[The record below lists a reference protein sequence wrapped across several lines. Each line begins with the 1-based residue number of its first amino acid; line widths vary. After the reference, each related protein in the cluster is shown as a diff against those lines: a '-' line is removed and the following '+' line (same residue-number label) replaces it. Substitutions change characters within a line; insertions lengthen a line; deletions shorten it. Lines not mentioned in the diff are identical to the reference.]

1 MLDKKEFPI
10 LEYDSSQKA
19 KIEPLNT
26 VSKIDGPEC
35 CVITF
40 FGDVI
45 ENMLKSNRLNQISVF
60 SSCTVKLPVYE
71 TEYLGKKI
79 ALTQG
84 FLGAAGSAAQLE
96 ELIAMGFSKFIVCG
110 AAGVLQKGIQV
121 GHLVIPGSA
130 PGRRGVVSLY
140 RAFTGNR
147 MQSLRCKHYGKL
159 HEEE

>member
-10 LEYDSSQKA
+10 LEYDSSPKA

-45 ENMLKSNRLNQISVF
+45 ENMLKANRLKQIAVF

-71 TEYLGKKI
+71 TEY
-79 ALTQG
+79 T
-84 FLGAAGSAAQLE
+84 
-96 ELIAMGFSKFIVCG
+96 
-110 AAGVLQKGIQV
+110 
-121 GHLVIPGSA
+121 
-130 PGRRGVVSLY
+130 
-140 RAFTGNR
+140 
-147 MQSLRCKHYGKL
+147 
-159 HEEE
+159 